1 MNSKSE
7 QENIYLS
14 GVLVIPDSMPECF
27 RILDTIS
34 TPVLHR
40 SIVKNEGIVL
50 QGLTENTIEYSYL
63 SPMNDS
69 EESKKLKCKINFV
82 RFIEN
87 KKPNVYSQ
95 IKLRADLDWKE
106 FSLINPRHIRFFQIL
121 SVNAIY
127 TLKVQ
132 DQG

>member
-82 RFIEN
+82 RFMEN

>member
-63 SPMNDS
+63 CPLNDS

-87 KKPNVYSQ
+87 KNPNVYSK

-106 FSLINPRHIRFFQIL
+106 FSLINPRHIRFFQII